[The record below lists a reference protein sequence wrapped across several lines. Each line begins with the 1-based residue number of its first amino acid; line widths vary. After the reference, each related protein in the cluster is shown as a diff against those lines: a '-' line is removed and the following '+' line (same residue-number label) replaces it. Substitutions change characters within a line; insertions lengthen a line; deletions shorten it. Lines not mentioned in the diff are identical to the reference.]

1 MLMVFMLAMEAPMSE
16 REQLLEEALRAAQYA
31 A

>member
-1 MLMVFMLAMEAPMSE
+1 MLAMEAPMSE